1 MRLET
6 YHNKYSYEKL
16 RKRIKK
22 RRMTIRSFTRRAGL
36 SRADSY
42 RMQIDELMS
51 AEGKYA
57 ACLFLECDTCDI
69 REDLVVEPPEVEE
82 FDVKTRTCRTT
93 RYYI

>member
-1 MRLET
+1 MRLEK

-51 AEGKYA
+51 AEGEFA
-57 ACLFLECDTCDI
+57 A
-69 REDLVVEPPEVEE
+69 
-82 FDVKTRTCRTT
+82 
-93 RYYI
+93 